1 MSNTYPESHNQE
13 NNAHQ
18 SKNIY
23 SLNNEKTKE
32 QIISQYKEYNTI
44 ELDENMLNHRNERI
58 SYKVIDYELES
69 NNNNEPDRRSRAHN
83 EIRFTQA
90 RIQKKQKAYYQ
101 MSFKTKHDKKYRQ

>member
-1 MSNTYPESHNQE
+1 MQNTSPESHNQE

-32 QIISQYKEYNTI
+32 QISSQYKEYNTI

-58 SYKVIDYELES
+58 SYKIIDYELES
-69 NNNNEPDRRSRAHN
+69 NNNNEPDKRSRAHN
-83 EIRFTQA
+83 ENTIHSSKD
-90 RIQKKQKAYYQ
+90 IE
-101 MSFKTKHDKKYRQ
+101 KTKGRLPNVF